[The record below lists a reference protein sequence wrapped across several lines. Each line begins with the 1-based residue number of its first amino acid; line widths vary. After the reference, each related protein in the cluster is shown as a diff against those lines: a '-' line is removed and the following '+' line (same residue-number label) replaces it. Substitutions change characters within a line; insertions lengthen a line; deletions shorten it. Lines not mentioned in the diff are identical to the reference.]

1 LFAGKLYFCRMLSFT
16 EENYL
21 KALLQINLE
30 SGEKTGVG
38 TNELAAHLNVK
49 PATATDMLKKLKDKK
64 YVDYKKYGK
73 IYLTPSGRRHAVE
86 IIRKHRLWETFLF
99 KKLSFTWDEVHE
111 VAEQLEH
118 IQSQKLIDRLDEF
131 LDYPEFDPH
140 GDIIPT
146 AKGELKVLF
155 KKTLAELHE
164 GESCKMV
171 AVKDNSVD
179 FLKYVVKVGL
189 GINNNI
195 KVISKESY
203 DALLTI
209 EVNGVVSNVSQK
221 FAQNIFVVCPPV
233 ATRKSKSK
241 K

>member
-1 LFAGKLYFCRMLSFT
+1 MLSFT

-21 KALLQINLE
+21 KSLLQISLE
-30 SGEKTGVG
+30 SEERTGAG

-73 IYLTPSGRRHAVE
+73 ISLTATGRKHAVE
-86 IIRKHRLWETFLF
+86 IIRKHRLWETFLY

-131 LDYPEFDPH
+131 LEYPEFDPH
-140 GDIIPT
+140 GDMIPN
-146 AKGELKVLF
+146 AKGEMKMAF
-155 KKTLAELHE
+155 KKTLAEVGD

-171 AVKDNSVD
+171 AVKDNSAD

-195 KVISKESY
+195 KVLSKESY
-203 DALLTI
+203 DSLLTI
-209 EVNGVVSNVSQK
+209 EVNGVVSSVSQK
-221 FAQNIFVVCPPV
+221 FAKNILVVGAV
-233 ATRKSKSK
+233 DKLKVKSKEKSG
-241 K
+241 